1 MDKEKKKLFEKID
14 IEQLKQ
20 QQQSTSQSVDEALKE
35 IASNIEKKKKM
46 KL

>member
-1 MDKEKKKLFEKID
+1 MDKEKKKQFEKID

-20 QQQSTSQSVDEALKE
+20 QQQSTSPDVDEALKE